1 VAEWTEPSFTTE
13 GAVPESPWL
22 VCCDRARGEVG
33 AGAATILTSPS
44 GVKLCYVARLQFC
57 KETDKCTNNITEYEA
72 ILLGLHKL
80 RAIRVQRCILH
91 TDSEVA
97 AGQIENKCI
106 AREPTLEKYLA
117 LVKRL
122 EFFFKGFTIEYIDR
136 NGNTE
141 ADELTTATTH
151 NNPLPADVF
160 SQTISD
166 ASIRTIEVE
175 PRVINII

>member
-1 VAEWTEPSFTTE
+1 
-13 GAVPESPWL
+13 
-22 VCCDRARGEVG
+22 
-33 AGAATILTSPS
+33 
-44 GVKLCYVARLQFC
+44 
-57 KETDKCTNNITEYEA
+57 
-72 ILLGLHKL
+72 
-80 RAIRVQRCILH
+80 
-91 TDSEVA
+91 VA